1 MSSDSSKSFTVIEKT
16 QIGNKYYLVAQVNNS
31 FKQLP
36 SQGSTLYKNIDTNND
51 GIPESTAS
59 ISVIAVE
66 APDFNKYS
74 GELLYID
81 NRVKFVSSED
91 QTVAVSTLISF

>member
-1 MSSDSSKSFTVIEKT
+1 MKI
-16 QIGNKYYLVAQVNNS
+16 NNN

-36 SQGSTLYKNIDTNND
+36 SQGSTLYKNVGN
-51 GIPESTAS
+51 STAS
-59 ISVIAVE
+59 ISVTSIEV
-66 APDFNKYS
+66 PDYNKYS